1 MTLQTAETKLTNPQ
15 LNKEEAYELTA
26 SLNTLLADYSVVYQK
41 LRNFHWN
48 VVGGD
53 FYDVHE
59 KLEEEYLAGAEHID
73 EIAERV
79 RMLGFKPLSTMAD
92 FLEQAGIAETDKDH
106 SAEEMIAAI
115 VADYKQLITSMNT
128 VVKQALKREDY
139 GTDFMVRNM
148 IIRTEQKIWMF
159 QSFIK

>member
-1 MTLQTAETKLTNPQ
+1 MTPQTAQTKLTNPE
-15 LNKEEAYELTA
+15 LNKEDAYELVA
-26 SLNTLLADYSVVYQK
+26 SLNALLANYSVVYQK

-59 KLEEEYLAGAEHID
+59 KLEEEYLAGAENID

-92 FLEQAGIAETDKDH
+92 FLDKANISETDKEH
-106 SAEEMIAAI
+106 TAEEMIAAI
-115 VADYKQLITSMNT
+115 IADYKSLIVSMNT
-128 VVKQALKREDY
+128 VVKQALKRDDY
-139 GTDFMVRNM
+139 GTDFMVRNQ
-148 IIRTEQKIWMF
+148 IVRTEQKIWMF

>member
-1 MTLQTAETKLTNPQ
+1 MSTKEAQTKIANPDLQNEDML
-15 LNKEEAYELTA
+15 ELVG
-26 SLNTLLADYSVVYQK
+26 SLNQLLAEYSVVYQK

-48 VVGGD
+48 VVGGE

-79 RMLGFKPLSTMAD
+79 RVLGFKPLSTMAA
-92 FLEQAGIAETDKDH
+92 FLEHSGIKETNEDLKAED
-106 SAEEMIAAI
+106 MIKMI
-115 VADYKQLITSMNT
+115 ISDYKHMIKTMGAT
-128 VVKQALKREDY
+128 VEHALEQKDY

-148 IIRTEQKIWMF
+148 IIRTEEKIWMF
-159 QSFIK
+159 QSFVK

>member
-1 MTLQTAETKLTNPQ
+1 MTLQTAETKKTNPE
-15 LNKEEAYELTA
+15 LGKEDAFELVA
-26 SLNTLLADYSVVYQK
+26 SLNTLLANYSVVYQK

-59 KLEEEYLAGAEHID
+59 KLEEEYLAGAENID

-92 FLEQAGIAETDKDH
+92 FLEKAGISETDKDH

-115 VADYKQLITSMNT
+115 IADYKELIKSMNA
-128 VVKQALKREDY
+128 VVKQALNREDY

>member
-1 MTLQTAETKLTNPQ
+1 MSLQEAKTKIANPELQ
-15 LNKEEAYELTA
+15 NEELLELVG
-26 SLNTLLADYSVVYQK
+26 SLNVLLAEYSVVYQK

-59 KLEEEYLAGAEHID
+59 KLEEEYLAGAENID

-79 RMLGFKPLSTMAD
+79 RVLGYKPLSTMAS
-92 FLEQAGIAETDKDH
+92 FLEQSQIKETDEDLN
-106 SAEEMIAAI
+106 AEQMIQTI
-115 VADYKQLITSMNT
+115 INDYKHMIKTMGKT
-128 VVKQALKREDY
+128 VELALEQKDY

-148 IIRTEQKIWMF
+148 IIRTEEKIWMF

>member
-1 MTLQTAETKLTNPQ
+1 MDIKTAETKLANPEMGKEESLDLVVS
-15 LNKEEAYELTA
+15 LNK
-26 SLNTLLADYSVVYQK
+26 LLADYSVVYQK

-59 KLEEEYLAGAEHID
+59 KLEEEYLAGAENID

-79 RMLGFKPLSTMAD
+79 RVLGFKPLSTMAD
-92 FLEQAGIAETDKDH
+92 FIEKAGIQETNEDHTAEQMLET
-106 SAEEMIAAI
+106 I
-115 VADYKQLITSMNT
+115 VKDYKTMIRSMT
-128 VVKQALKREDY
+128 EVVQQALKLNDY

-148 IIRTEQKIWMF
+148 IIRTEEKIWMF
-159 QSFIK
+159 QSFLK

>member
-1 MTLQTAETKLTNPQ
+1 MTLQTAETKRTNPE
-15 LNKEEAYELTA
+15 LNKEESYELVA
-26 SLNTLLADYSVVYQK
+26 GLNTLLANYSVVYQK

-73 EIAERV
+73 EIAERI
-79 RMLGFKPLSTMAD
+79 RMLGLKPLSTMAN
-92 FLEQAGIAETDKDH
+92 FLEQAGIQETDKDH
-106 SAEEMIAAI
+106 SAEEMISAI
-115 VADYKQLITSMNT
+115 IADYKELIKSMNA
-128 VVKQALKREDY
+128 VVKQALERDDY

-159 QSFIK
+159 QSFNK